1 MRKTL
6 HNTYPLWSRFLTVM
20 ALISICVFTMAGFAN
35 KASARDYVQQEV
47 HGKYI
52 QNTLVLSERVIEIK
66 LLEQGYSD
74 FVGYEVFHG
83 LYKVRAKNKVI
94 FIYFSCKFDHRHG
107 GGNRSNKIR
116 IF

>member
-6 HNTYPLWSRFLTVM
+6 HNTYPLWSPLVTVM
-20 ALISICVFTMAGFAN
+20 ALVSICVFTMAGFVN
-35 KASARDYVQQEV
+35 KAAARDYVQQEV

-83 LYKVRAKNKVI
+83 LYKVRAKNKDGKNVTVLVNPVLGFAFGEQVI
-94 FIYFSCKFDHRHG
+94 SE
-107 GGNRSNKIR
+107 
-116 IF
+116 